1 MCAGSPLELTCEAVV
16 DPDTPMGA
24 VNLSWTGPSGVLIA
38 NQSREETA
46 VRRVLSV
53 LMVGLDHI
61 GTFTCAATVAGGGDA
76 LNREASV
83 DLAVISE
90 LMNKER
96 V

>member
-1 MCAGSPLELTCEAVV
+1 MCVGSPLELTCEAVV

-24 VNLSWTGPSGVLIA
+24 VNLSWTGPGVLIA
-38 NQSREETA
+38 NQSMVETA
-46 VRRVLSV
+46 VRSVLSV
-53 LMVGLDHI
+53 LMVGLDYI
-61 GTFTCAATVAGGGDA
+61 GTFTCTATVAGGGES

-83 DLAVISE
+83 DVAVISE